1 MLFLVF
7 YDISL
12 FLMAY
17 RVGYVQPCKISALI
31 RPLYRTSPSII
42 PGGLVLYCS
51 FDCLHKLHN
60 VTNKSKVLKKSYLD
74 LTYIV
79 TVLESKTL
87 DLIFGMSGM
96 LDISRRFQ
104 VNNMNLTLVN

>member
-42 PGGLVLYCS
+42 PGGLVLYS
-51 FDCLHKLHN
+51 LFDYH
-60 VTNKSKVLKKSYLD
+60 
-74 LTYIV
+74 
-79 TVLESKTL
+79 TVEFNQII
-87 DLIFGMSGM
+87 IF
-96 LDISRRFQ
+96 RFDTG
-104 VNNMNLTLVN
+104 NLRDTGQ